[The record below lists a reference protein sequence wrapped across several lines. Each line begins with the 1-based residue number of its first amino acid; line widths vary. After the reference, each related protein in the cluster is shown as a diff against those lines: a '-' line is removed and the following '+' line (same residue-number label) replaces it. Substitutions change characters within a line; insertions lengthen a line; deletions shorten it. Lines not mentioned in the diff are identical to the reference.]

1 MTFDT
6 ATAQTAVEVDYSLP
20 EYSEEEL
27 AEMER
32 EDEAYFTPEK
42 MAILRERFDR
52 VDKIF
57 GHQSQVADQ
66 AAV

>member
-20 EYSEEEL
+20 EYSGEEL

-32 EDEAYFTPEK
+32 EDEAYFTQK
-42 MAILRERFDR
+42 KQFWRLQIGWR
-52 VDKIF
+52 
-57 GHQSQVADQ
+57 
-66 AAV
+66 

>member
-6 ATAQTAVEVDYSLP
+6 ATAQTAVEVDYGFP

-32 EDEAYFTPEK
+32 EDEAVFYARKDGYSEGN
-42 MAILRERFDR
+42 I
-52 VDKIF
+52 
-57 GHQSQVADQ
+57 
-66 AAV
+66 